1 MKLSGDLTAQQ
12 LVFLDPFLLDR
23 ARINQGLSL
32 KELGS
37 KAAIN
42 YRTLRDIYRDRGVLP
57 ATARLLTQLLGCKV
71 VDLLS
76 PRDPRYVAQT
86 PNGPSHGF
94 VEWETERFLEQGRL
108 APNGLYYIAS
118 CMRHRHTTG
127 RRGRGK
133 YYHLGWMR
141 SGALEEMQHK
151 LSRHS
156 EVCCRV
162 NSHRHVAM
170 NLTSAPNNAKDGWW
184 VVDEWT
190 GEKTVA
196 DHIANAPFPSE
207 LVPALL
213 HDIASGLAALH
224 EADVIM
230 RELAPSRVLLADNDG
245 HAVLTDFELAKLLD
259 GVPSVSD
266 DWPED
271 PYRAPELDGAPA
283 TVSSDLFSLGRLAA
297 TIIAGT
303 VPVLGQESP
312 AFAQSKMPKRLQK
325 LMTQCVAPFPKDRL
339 SELPTLHKELAR
351 WAER

>member
-1 MKLSGDLTAQQ
+1 MKINDNVPDQQ

-32 KELGS
+32 KQLGS
-37 KAAIN
+37 DAKIN
-42 YRTLRDIYRDRGVLP
+42 YRTLRDIYRGRGVLP
-57 ATARLLTQLLGCKV
+57 GSARLLTELLGCKV

-76 PRDPRYVAQT
+76 PRDPRFVAQT
-86 PNGPSHGF
+86 PNGPSHGLL
-94 VEWETERFLEQGRL
+94 EWETDRFLEQGRL
-108 APNGLYYIAS
+108 APNGLYYIVS
-118 CMRHRHTTG
+118 CMHHRHTTG

-162 NSHRHVAM
+162 KSHRHVAM
-170 NLTSAPNNAKDGWW
+170 NLTSAPINTKDGWW

-196 DHIANAPFPSE
+196 DVVQTGPFPAE
-207 LVPALL
+207 RVPALL
-213 HDIASGLAALH
+213 HDIATGLAALH

-230 RELAPSRVLLADNDG
+230 RELAPSRVLLADDDG

-259 GVPSVSD
+259 GVPSVSE

-271 PYRAPELDGAPA
+271 PFRAPELDGAPA

-297 TIIAGT
+297 TIITGT
-303 VPVLGQESP
+303 VPILGQESA

-325 LMTQCVAPFPKDRL
+325 MMAQCVAPFPKDRL
-339 SELPTLHKELAR
+339 SELPPLHKEIAR

>member
-1 MKLSGDLTAQQ
+1 MKLSGNISDQQ
-12 LVFLDPFLLDR
+12 LVFLDPFLVDR

-37 KAAIN
+37 KALIN

-57 ATARLLTQLLGCKV
+57 ATARHVAKKLGHDV

-76 PRDPRYVAQT
+76 PRDPRFVAQS
-86 PNGPSHGF
+86 PNGPSHGL

-108 APNGLYYIAS
+108 APNGLYYIVS
-118 CMRHRHTTG
+118 CMHHRHTTG

-162 NSHRHVAM
+162 KSHRHVAM
-170 NLTSAPNNAKDGWW
+170 NLTSVPNNAKDGWW
-184 VVDEWT
+184 VVDEWI
-190 GEKTVA
+190 GEKTLS
-196 DHIANAPFPSE
+196 DHTGPFPAE
-207 LVPALL
+207 RVPALL
-213 HDIASGLAALH
+213 HDIATGLAALH

-230 RELAPSRVLLADNDG
+230 RELAPSRVLIADDDG

-259 GVPSVSD
+259 GVPSVSG

-271 PYRAPELDGAPA
+271 PFRAPELDGAPA

-297 TIIAGT
+297 TIITGS
-303 VPVLGQESP
+303 VPILGQESA

-325 LMTQCVAPFPKDRL
+325 LIAQCVAPFPKDRL
-339 SELPTLHKELAR
+339 SELPPLHKELAR